1 MDQGTIRRL
10 AKLEKLD
17 RRWLYGAMVAFCI
30 VPFVVRIP
38 SPPVV
43 ASGATR
49 GVYDKV
55 ESCPDDGV
63 VLINSGWDMGSQAEC
78 RAALDCV
85 IRHLCRRR
93 VKFVVTCLGPTPFS
107 PEFADGVIKPIAA
120 EAGYEY
126 GRDWVN
132 LGWVPT
138 RAGAAVVI
146 DGLCEDIH
154 SIHPKDVNGTPVGE
168 LPLMRRVRKITDVH
182 MVYAV
187 NYGPP
192 EPWISFAKG
201 QYGTPVAFGC
211 MSIMGPWYHTFIDS
225 GQLCG
230 AVIGNRGAA
239 EYEALLERRG
249 LGTKLVTAASF
260 GNAVIILAALLGNIG
275 LWARLRTRPRRG
287 APLKEPDAARREE
300 E

>member
-1 MDQGTIRRL
+1 MGRGTIRRL
-10 AKLEKLD
+10 ARLEKLD
-17 RRWLYGAMVAFCI
+17 RRWLYGAMVVLCI
-30 VPFVVRIP
+30 IPLAVRIP
-38 SPPVV
+38 SPPVGV
-43 ASGATR
+43 SDATR
-49 GVYDKV
+49 GVYEKI
-55 ESCPDDGV
+55 ESCPPDGV
-63 VLINSGWDMGSQAEC
+63 VVVNSGWDMSSQAEC

-93 VKFVVTCLGPTPFS
+93 TKFVVTCLGPTPFS

-120 EAGYEY
+120 EAGYDY

-138 RAGAAVVI
+138 RDAAVVI
-146 DGLCEDIH
+146 DKFCKNIHGL
-154 SIHPKDVNGTPVGE
+154 HPKDVNGTPVGE
-168 LPLMRRVRKITDVH
+168 LPLMQRVRSIEDVH

-187 NYGPP
+187 NYDPP
-192 EPWISFAKG
+192 QPWISFARG

-225 GQLCG
+225 KQLCG

-239 EYEALLERRG
+239 EYEGLLGRQG
-249 LGTKLVTAASF
+249 LGTRLVTAASF

-275 LWARLRTRPRRG
+275 LWARLRS
-287 APLKEPDAARREE
+287 RREE
-300 E
+300 RQGVR